1 MGFYEECIRPRM
13 ARRLRSRTPSD
24 WSPLTASDSSE
35 GSSAEDTSLSA
46 LSLLEEETEE
56 KAGEKEPDL
65 LEVLRR
71 RPRPEFSEFAQLL
84 NVISDAGL
92 QLQLGSRL
100 PTDGYTCACKTS
112 LHVG

>member
-1 MGFYEECIRPRM
+1 MV
-13 ARRLRSRTPSD
+13 RRLRSRTPSG
-24 WSPLTASDSSE
+24 WSPPTASDSSE
-35 GSSAEDTSLSA
+35 DSSGA
-46 LSLLEEETEE
+46 ETEE